1 MVCLHIDM
9 VISFIIHKRGKLNYL
24 NYEITIILPS
34 KDRMTS
40 RIDDFTDKIY
50 PRENLSHD
58 EDSDQ
63 VGLKLICSAKD
74 LEMF

>member
-9 VISFIIHKRGKLNYL
+9 EISFIIHKRGKLNYL

-40 RIDDFTDKIY
+40 RIDDFTDKISKRKSVY
-50 PRENLSHD
+50 
-58 EDSDQ
+58 EDCNQ
-63 VGLKLICSAKD
+63 LGLKSV
-74 LEMF
+74 